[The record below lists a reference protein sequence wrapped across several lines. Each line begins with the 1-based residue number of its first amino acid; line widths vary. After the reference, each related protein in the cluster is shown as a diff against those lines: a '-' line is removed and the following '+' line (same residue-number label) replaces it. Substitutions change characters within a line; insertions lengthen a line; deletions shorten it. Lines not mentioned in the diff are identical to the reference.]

1 MTWTKLSDDFSD
13 DCWKLS
19 DAAFRLHV
27 EALNWTM
34 RKLTGGLLAKD
45 EMRLWPKHPEAAAEL
60 VDRGYWRDED
70 DSFVIV
76 HHMGYQREPEKVLA
90 QQEANRQNGKKGGR
104 PRGSDIERPETQS
117 VNDSVS
123 DSVSESDSLSDS
135 KTERDW
141 SGLERPLREGDSEKS
156 ESVSGNG
163 EYIPSDGLL
172 SRIDATV
179 RAGYET

>member
-34 RKLTGGLLAKD
+34 RKLTGELLVKD

-60 VDRGYWRDED
+60 VERGYWRDEGD
-70 DSFVIV
+70 CYVIV

-90 QQEANRQNGKKGGR
+90 QQEVNRQNGRKGGR
-104 PRGSDIERPETQS
+104 PRGSDIQQPETESLTQ
-117 VNDSVS
+117 
-123 DSVSESDSLSDS
+123 SESESLSETESVTES

-141 SGLERPLREGDSEKS
+141 SGLDWHLQEGTGEENCADSFTA
-156 ESVSGNG
+156 
-163 EYIPSDGLL
+163 PPGLMR
-172 SRIDATV
+172 RIDANV
-179 RAGYET
+179 RHGYES